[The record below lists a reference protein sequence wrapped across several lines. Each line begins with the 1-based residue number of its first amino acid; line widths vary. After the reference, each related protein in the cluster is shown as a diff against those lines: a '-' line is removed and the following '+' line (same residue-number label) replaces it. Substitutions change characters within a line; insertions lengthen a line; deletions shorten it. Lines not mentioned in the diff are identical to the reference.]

1 MTSIFDLFKKIEN
14 KESSVSSPE
23 YIAVG
28 LGNPG
33 AEYEK
38 TRHNAGFFAIDSL
51 TRSLGVE
58 CNKSKFNALTC
69 FAEIGGKKILIMK
82 PQTFMNCSGE
92 AVGKAAGYYK
102 IPVEKIIV
110 FCDDINFDAGSMR
123 IREKGSDAGQKG
135 IRSITETLNSEN
147 FVRVRIGV
155 GKKPHPDYDLKSWVL
170 GKPSEEDLD
179 SINECADC
187 SRDICELFIIGKI
200 SEAMGKY
207 NKRSKKA

>member
-14 KESSVSSPE
+14 KENSVSSPE
-23 YIAVG
+23 YIVVG

-33 AEYEK
+33 NEYEK

-51 TRSLGVE
+51 THSLGVE

-69 FAEIGGKKILIMK
+69 ITEISGKKILIMK

-102 IPVEKIIV
+102 IPAEKIIV
-110 FCDDINFDAGSMR
+110 FCDDINFDTGIMR
-123 IREKGSDAGQKG
+123 IKEKGSDAGQKG
-135 IRSITETLNSEN
+135 IRSITETLKSEN

-155 GKKPHPDYDLKSWVL
+155 GKKPHPNYDLKAWVL
-170 GKPSEEDLD
+170 GKPSEEHLKNI
-179 SINECADC
+179 SKCTDC
-187 SRDICELFIIGKI
+187 SRDICELFIMGKI

-207 NKRSKKA
+207 NKRSGKV